1 MAAMSLIAGLFLF
14 VGTVVVMEAVAYAL
28 HRWVMHSRLGWTLH
42 QSHHRERKGWFE
54 RNDLYGILF
63 AIPSVLLIHGGMHD
77 RLGEW
82 AAWVGAGIAF
92 YGLIYFGFHDVIVHG
107 RIAHRIVPRSAYFR
121 RIVQAHKLH
130 HAVESRDGA
139 VSYGFIYAPPVD
151 RLKRQLGASRKAEV
165 RAPRGRPPVDSAKAG
180 STDRHE
186 ERA

>member
-1 MAAMSLIAGLFLF
+1 MSLPAGLLLF
-14 VGTVVVMEAVAYAL
+14 VGTVIVMEAAAYVL

-42 QSHHRERKGWFE
+42 RSHHRERKGWFE
-54 RNDLYGILF
+54 RNDLYGIVF
-63 AIPSVLLIHGGMHD
+63 AIPSVLLIYAGMHD

-82 AAWVGAGIAF
+82 ATWIGAGIAF

-107 RIAHRIVPRSAYFR
+107 RIAHRVVPRSRYFK

-139 VSYGFIYAPPVD
+139 VSYGFIYAPPVE
-151 RLKRQLGASRKAEV
+151 RLKQALSASRTAAV
-165 RAPRGRPPVDSAKAG
+165 RAPKGRSAPGLAEADSTG
-180 STDRHE
+180 RRE